1 MLYRERCVRESKWS
15 IRRHNPR
22 SIMDRAEKYNKFFI
36 QDNEY
41 LKSDEF
47 KTPQI

>member
-1 MLYRERCVRESKWS
+1 
-15 IRRHNPR
+15 
-22 SIMDRAEKYNKFFI
+22 MDRAEKYNKFFI

-47 KTPQI
+47 KTPQIWSSSSENLNYDFGFKKI